1 MKFFA
6 KIASGLQPSTTLQ
19 KFYKVL
25 NMPLYFSILQTQ
37 VLIFLKLNTSIPAQ
51 MIFYLDIKLSIVK
64 ESIMKCKPICN
75 K

>member
-1 MKFFA
+1 
-6 KIASGLQPSTTLQ
+6 
-19 KFYKVL
+19 
-25 NMPLYFSILQTQ
+25 MPLYFSILQTQ
-37 VLIFLKLNTSIPAQ
+37 VLFFLKLNTSIPAQ